1 MSSAQ
6 YADLA
11 GRVVL
16 VTGGATGIGAAHVH
30 AFARNGAKVAFID
43 KQREAGRALEAGVPG
58 ARYYECDLLDL
69 GALSTVIESAAA
81 ELGPIS
87 SLVSNAAVDQRH
99 EFADITSDD
108 FDWMMAVNLKH
119 VLFAAQKVAPQMR
132 ALGGGSIV
140 NTTSTAWMTGLPDL
154 ALYSAAKAA
163 IVGLTNSLARRLG
176 PDRIRVNAI
185 APGYVAT
192 PRQRSLW
199 WDPEAEKA
207 LLARQ
212 CIPDPVEPG
221 DVANL
226 ALFLCSDAARLI
238 TRQCLIVNA
247 GLA

>member
-1 MSSAQ
+1 MSSAH

-11 GRVVL
+11 GKVVL

-43 KQREAGRALEAGVPG
+43 RQQEPGRALAAGVPG
-58 ARYYECDLLDL
+58 ARFYECDLLDL
-69 GALSTVIESAAA
+69 GGLSSVIERVAAD
-81 ELGPIS
+81 LGPIS
-87 SLVSNAAVDQRH
+87 SLISNAAVDQRD
-99 EFADITSDD
+99 EFADITPDD
-108 FDWMMAVNLKH
+108 FDWMMAANLKH
-119 VLFAAQKVAPQMR
+119 VLFAAQQVAPQMR
-132 ALGGGSIV
+132 ALGAGSIV

-207 LLARQ
+207 LLGRQ

-221 DVANL
+221 DIANL

-238 TRQCLIVNA
+238 TRQCLVVNA
-247 GLA
+247 GLS